1 MTTFIFL
8 NLTIYFASLFLIL
21 GVGLYVQRKKE
32 KSYQI
37 GKKISLDEVTL
48 IVPFRNEEKRI
59 DGLLK
64 SLSYSRKLPAQ
75 IIFVNDHS
83 DDLSSSKI
91 KVELEKFNNIQL
103 LNLPTEIYGK
113 KQAIRHG
120 INRSKTE
127 FILTM
132 DADVCFESTY
142 FEELEKLAEA
152 DLYLLPAVLKATNPI
167 HHLFEIDLLLINALN
182 TGLNGLSRPIIASG
196 ANLLFKRKSFLEF
209 DRFDTHKH
217 IPSGDDIYL
226 LRDFRDAK
234 ADIRLVAKKS
244 FQVETETPQSFK
256 EFIHQRIRWIAKTGN
271 VNDQLST
278 TLAIIQFI
286 LMISF
291 WTIEINLLFDHEY
304 PNAIILFGLK
314 TALDMLFFF
323 AFFNEF
329 NRLTAWLL
337 IPFYQ
342 LIFPIY
348 NLILLILLPF
358 FKPKWKGRYSGLNAH
373 LQK

>member
-1 MTTFIFL
+1 M
-8 NLTIYFASLFLIL
+8 NLICVFLICYSCLLIFIL
-21 GVGLYVQRKKE
+21 GIGSILQRIKE
-32 KSYQI
+32 KKYLT
-37 GKKISLDEVTL
+37 GKKISLDEISV
-48 IVPFRNEEKRI
+48 IIPFRNEEKRI
-59 DGLLK
+59 DGLLQSIK
-64 SLSYSRKLPAQ
+64 VSTKLPAQ
-75 IIFVNDHS
+75 IVFVNDHS
-83 DDLSSSKI
+83 DDLSCSKI
-91 KVELEKFNNIQL
+91 IEELGKFTNLQI
-103 LNLPTEIYGK
+103 LNLPSEIFGK
-113 KQAIRHG
+113 KQAIRYGLNHT
-120 INRSKTE
+120 KTE

-132 DADVCFESTY
+132 DADVYFESTY
-142 FEELEKLAEA
+142 FEKLEKLAEA

-209 DRFDTHKH
+209 DRFETHKH

-234 ADIRLVAKKS
+234 ADVRVVARRS

-271 VNDQLST
+271 VNDHLSSI
-278 TLAIIQFI
+278 LAIIQFI
-286 LMISF
+286 FIISF
-291 WTIEINLLFDHEY
+291 WSIEIKLLVENEY
-304 PNAIILFGLK
+304 QFAFILFGMK
-314 TALDMLFFF
+314 TGLDMFFF
-323 AFFNEF
+323 FSFFREF

-337 IPFYQ
+337 IPIYQ

-348 NLILLILLPF
+348 NLILLFLLPF

>member
-1 MTTFIFL
+1 MMTFIIL
-8 NLTIYFASLFLIL
+8 TLTIYFALLFLIL
-21 GVGLYVQRKKE
+21 GLGFYLQRKKE

-37 GKKISLDEVTL
+37 GKKVSLDEVTL

-59 DGLLK
+59 NGLLK
-64 SLSYSRKLPAQ
+64 SLKCSRKLPSQ

-83 DDLSSSKI
+83 DDSCCSKI
-91 KVELEKFNNIQL
+91 NNELGQFNNIQL
-103 LNLPTEIYGK
+103 LNLPSDIHGK

-120 INRSKTE
+120 INLVKTE

-132 DADVCFESTY
+132 DADVFFESTY
-142 FEELEKLAEA
+142 FEELKKLAVA
-152 DLYLLPAVLKATNPI
+152 DLYLFPAVLKATNPI

-182 TGLNGLSRPIIASG
+182 TGLNGIARPIIASG
-196 ANLLFKRKSFLEF
+196 ANLLFKREAFLKF
-209 DRFDTHKH
+209 DRFETHKH

-234 ADIRLVAKKS
+234 ADVRLVAKKS
-244 FQVETETPQSFK
+244 FQVETETPQSIK

-271 VNDQLST
+271 VNDHLST
-278 TLAIIQFI
+278 ALAIVQFI
-286 LMISF
+286 LIFSF
-291 WTIEINLLFDHEY
+291 WTIEIKLLVENEFQL
-304 PNAIILFGLK
+304 AFIFFGMK
-314 TALDMLFFF
+314 TGLDLLFFF
-323 AFFNEF
+323 PFFNEF

-337 IPFYQ
+337 IPIYQ

-358 FKPKWKGRYSGLNAH
+358 FKPKWKGRYSGLNAR
-373 LQK
+373 LLK